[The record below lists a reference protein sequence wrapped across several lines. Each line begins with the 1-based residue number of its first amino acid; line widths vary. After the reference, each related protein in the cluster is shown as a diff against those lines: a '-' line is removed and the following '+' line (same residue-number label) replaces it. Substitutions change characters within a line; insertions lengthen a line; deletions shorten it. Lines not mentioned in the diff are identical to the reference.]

1 MDQNESIRSTE
12 SAQRENLEGS
22 GSIPGEETPSASL
35 IDERSRLERKI
46 EKLREEITRNSIA
59 REVDIEEYLKITS
72 SMGQNR
78 HENPQMMR
86 IRQHFEKKNK
96 KYTQETE
103 YLQVMFQYIFFLF

>member
-1 MDQNESIRSTE
+1 MEQNESIRSTE
-12 SAQRENLEGS
+12 SAQREIHEGS
-22 GSIPGEETPSASL
+22 GSIPGEDIPSACL

-46 EKLREEITRNSIA
+46 GKLREEITRNSIA
-59 REVDIEEYLKITS
+59 REGDIEEYLKITG

-78 HENPQMMR
+78 SENPQMTR

-103 YLQVMFQYIFFLF
+103 HLQVFFLIFI